1 MILYK
6 LRMVVVKKLLGVAD
20 IAGICGVE
28 PKTVS
33 IWRLRDGD
41 FPEPAVT
48 VGETAGWYT
57 ARAEEI
63 GAWMGRRP
71 DPGLKTQPAPHVQ
84 EAMRRVFVYSFMR
97 PD

>member
-33 IWRLRDGD
+33 I
-41 FPEPAVT
+41 
-48 VGETAGWYT
+48 
-57 ARAEEI
+57 
-63 GAWMGRRP
+63 
-71 DPGLKTQPAPHVQ
+71 
-84 EAMRRVFVYSFMR
+84 
-97 PD
+97 